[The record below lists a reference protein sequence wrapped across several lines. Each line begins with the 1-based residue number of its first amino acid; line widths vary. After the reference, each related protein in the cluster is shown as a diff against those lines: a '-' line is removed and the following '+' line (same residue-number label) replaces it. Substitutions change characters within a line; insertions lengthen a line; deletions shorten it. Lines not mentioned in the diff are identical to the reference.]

1 MGREI
6 TAQRLGTPHVKAT
19 HLASKGDCHERLRS
33 YSGNARQ
40 SCRGQGQ
47 RPPPTPEQEVTN
59 MASSAWPVQWTPERS
74 RGQGHQAGSGA
85 KWVAARGS
93 RTWRRRLAAR
103 DPQKQAWRQGPGTG

>member
-1 MGREI
+1 MSDSEV
-6 TAQRLGTPHVKAT
+6 TQETPDSPAGV
-19 HLASKGDCHERLRS
+19 
-33 YSGNARQ
+33 
-40 SCRGQGQ
+40 RGSVA
-47 RPPPTPEQEVTN
+47 PPPEQEVTN
-59 MASSAWPVQWTPERS
+59 TASSAWPVQWTLERS

>member
-1 MGREI
+1 MSDSEV
-6 TAQRLGTPHVKAT
+6 TQETPDSPAGV
-19 HLASKGDCHERLRS
+19 
-33 YSGNARQ
+33 
-40 SCRGQGQ
+40 RGSV
-47 RPPPTPEQEVTN
+47 PPPEQEVTN
-59 MASSAWPVQWTPERS
+59 TASSAWPVQWTPERS